1 MKKDPNEFIF
11 VKKKLNPKSSAHVLP
26 PQQIMVH
33 PYDMLFPSV
42 FKRM

>member
-26 PQQIMVH
+26 PPTNNGSPLRYAI
-33 PYDMLFPSV
+33 S
-42 FKRM
+42 